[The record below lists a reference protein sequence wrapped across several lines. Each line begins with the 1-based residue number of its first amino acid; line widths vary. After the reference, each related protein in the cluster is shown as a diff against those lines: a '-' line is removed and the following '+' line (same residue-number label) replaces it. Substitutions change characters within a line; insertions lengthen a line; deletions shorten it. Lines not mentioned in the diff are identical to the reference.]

1 MFASGIWYHQGRIDE
16 EFLFWDNQ
24 IFYQEIG
31 LA

>member
-1 MFASGIWYHQGRIDE
+1 MFASGIRYHQGRIDE
-16 EFLFWDNQ
+16 EFLFGITE